1 MTVAE
6 FRQVG
11 ERFEAKVTGHA
22 GYNRNGPDI
31 VCSACSMLSCTLLQC
46 MMEQEAAGGLREF
59 HQSARGAS
67 VYLSVAAQPSA
78 QARVEAAFHTII
90 SGFALLA
97 RDYPD
102 HVRLY
107 EKRTP

>member
-1 MTVAE
+1 MTTAE

-11 ERFEAKVTGHA
+11 ERFDAKVTGHA

-46 MMEQEAAGGLREF
+46 MMEEEAAGGLSEF
-59 HQSARGAS
+59 HQSARDAS
-67 VYLSVAAQPSA
+67 VYLLAAAQPSA
-78 QARVEAAFHTII
+78 QARVEATFHTII

-97 RDYPD
+97 RDYPE
-102 HVRLY
+102 HVRLHLLF
-107 EKRTP
+107 